1 MIKIYIAEN
10 GRLRPVELSSAGR
23 DAAVWV
29 DMLSPTEDE
38 ERAIEAWLGIAV
50 PTRADMEEIEI
61 SSRLYSEDGAHYM
74 TATLTARADGDQP
87 QMGPVTFILSPGG
100 TLATLRFHEPSAF
113 QIFPQRAAKAA
124 LGCGSG
130 EAVLINLLEVIT
142 DRLADI
148 LERAGREILELSR
161 GIFHPSEKKASK
173 RDRDFQII
181 LRRIGRKED
190 LISKLQDSLLTM
202 QRLSGFLSA
211 VSTRSSRDGR
221 ARIKTLSRDIAS
233 LADHAT
239 GLSQKIGF
247 LLDATLGMISIEQ
260 SAIIK
265 IFSVV
270 AVIFLPPTLV
280 ASVYGMNFSIMP
292 ELQWPLGYPFAIGIM
307 VLSALLPFWYFK
319 RRGWL

>member
-10 GRLRPVELSSAGR
+10 GRLKPVELSSAGR

-100 TLATLRFHEPSAF
+100 TLVTLRFHEPSAF

-292 ELQWPLGYPFAIGIM
+292 ELQWPLGYPFAIGLM

>member
-1 MIKIYIAEN
+1 MIKVYIAEN
-10 GRLRPVELSSAGR
+10 GRLKPVELSSAGR

-87 QMGPVTFILSPGG
+87 QMGPVTFILSPAG
-100 TLATLRFHEPSAF
+100 TLVTLRFHEPSAF

-292 ELQWPLGYPFAIGIM
+292 ELQWPLGYPFAVGLM

>member
-1 MIKIYIAEN
+1 MIKAYSLQNE
-10 GRLRPVELSSAGR
+10 RLNSVALASVDQDSI
-23 DAAVWV
+23 VWV
-29 DMLSPTEDE
+29 DMLSPSPEE
-38 ERAIEAWLGIAV
+38 ERTAEAWLGIAI

-74 TATLTARADGDQP
+74 TATLPARADGDQP
-87 QMGPVTFILSPGG
+87 EMGPVTFILSPAG
-100 TLATLRFHEPSAF
+100 TLVTLRFHEPSAF
-113 QIFPQRAAKAA
+113 QILPQRAEKAA
-124 LGCGSG
+124 LGCNNG

-148 LERAGREILELSR
+148 LERAGREILELSK

-173 RDRDFQII
+173 RDRDFQIL

-211 VSTRSSRDGR
+211 VSGRSGKDER

-233 LADHAT
+233 LADHTA

-280 ASVYGMNFSIMP
+280 ASVYGMNFDIMP
-292 ELQWPLGYPFAIGIM
+292 ELHWPLGYPFALGLM

>member
-87 QMGPVTFILSPGG
+87 QMGPVTFILSPSG
-100 TLATLRFHEPSAF
+100 TLVTLRFHEPSAF

-148 LERAGREILELSR
+148 LERAGREILELSK

-292 ELQWPLGYPFAIGIM
+292 ELQWPLGYPFAVGLM

>member
-1 MIKIYIAEN
+1 MIKTYIAEN
-10 GRLRPVELSSAGR
+10 ERLKPVDLSSAERG
-23 DAAVWV
+23 AVVWV
-29 DMLSPTEDE
+29 DMIAPTEDE
-38 ERAIEAWLGIAV
+38 EKAVETWLGIAV

-61 SSRLYSEDGAHYM
+61 SSRLYSEDGAHFM
-74 TATLTARADGDQP
+74 TATLPAHADGDQP
-87 QMGPVTFILSPGG
+87 EMGPITFIL
-100 TLATLRFHEPSAF
+100 TATGPLVTVRYHEPRAF
-113 QIFPQRAAKAA
+113 QTFPQRAEKAA

-148 LERAGREILELSR
+148 LERAGGEVLELSK

-173 RDRDFQII
+173 RDRGFQII

-190 LISKLQDSLLTM
+190 LISKMQDSLLTM
-202 QRLSGFLSA
+202 QRLSGFFGA
-211 VSTRSSRDGR
+211 VSARGSKDGR
-221 ARIKTLSRDIAS
+221 ARIKTLSRDIDS
-233 LADHAT
+233 LSDHAT
-239 GLSQKIGF
+239 ALSQKIGF

-280 ASVYGMNFSIMP
+280 ASIYGMNFEIMP
-292 ELQWPLGYPFAIGIM
+292 ELQWPFGYPVAIVLM
-307 VLSALLPFWYFK
+307 VFSALLPFWYFK